1 MANPRQRRKAR
12 SSSHK
17 PVKHSRRANKLLKKQ
32 PPIKGPKALQDAWD
46 RCKTVRQ
53 NYAALGL
60 VHTLSPTDSGGRDMS
75 RLASAVS
82 RRIIDARPE
91 EDKSESAKEKRTAG
105 NETSTNTLHDQK
117 KGGKL
122 PRGFGRIIR
131 DDSGT
136 IIDMVLAE
144 EEMSDREE
152 VAKDKDFEIGSSS
165 GQTEKLVDPLNAQWL
180 LVDRGREGDPE
191 NEDAKELLEALEAAS
206 KAGAKRTRT
215 TSAGEMK
222 YLNRLVE
229 TYGTDYDAMSLDRKR
244 NVNQYSAGRLKR
256 AIERAKMGEK

>member
-12 SSSHK
+12 SSSHT
-17 PVKHSRRANKLLKKQ
+17 PVKQSRRANKLLKKQ

-46 RCKTVRQ
+46 KRKTVRQ
-53 NYAALGL
+53 NYAAFGL

-75 RLASAVS
+75 RPASAVS
-82 RRIIDARPE
+82 RRITDARPE
-91 EDKSESAKEKRTAG
+91 EDRTELAKEKRTAG

-136 IIDMVLAE
+136 IVDMVLAE

-152 VAKDKDFEIGSSS
+152 VAKDEDFEIGSSS
-165 GQTEKLVDPLNAQWL
+165 GQTEKLVDPPNTRWL

-206 KAGAKRTRT
+206 KAGDKRTRT
-215 TSAGEMK
+215 TSVREMK
-222 YLNRLVE
+222 YLTRLVE

-244 NVNQYSAGRLKR
+244 NVNQYSAGQLKR
-256 AIERAKMGEK
+256 AIERANVGE